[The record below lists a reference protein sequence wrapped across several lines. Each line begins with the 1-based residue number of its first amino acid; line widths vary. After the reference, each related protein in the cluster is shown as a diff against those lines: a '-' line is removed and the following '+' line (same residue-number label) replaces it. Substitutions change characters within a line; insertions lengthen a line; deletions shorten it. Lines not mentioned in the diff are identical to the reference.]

1 LSSFSSLVME
11 NLKETELCF
20 PHLLNASCVKPK
32 RPQFEIILT
41 YILVFSISL
50 LTVSL
55 NLLVIIS
62 VSHFKQIHTP
72 TSLFIGSLAASDF
85 FMGLLMLF
93 QIVLIDGCW
102 YLDDL
107 MCAVYQYVY
116 YIITST
122 SLGNMVLISADRY
135 VALTAMWP
143 FIQVCLCWTCS
154 VIYESLILKDVLEQP
169 GRFNFCFGQCIFV
182 INYIA
187 DFIISFIA
195 PITLI
200 VVLYMRVF
208 VVAVSQARAM
218 RSHIAAV
225 TLQGSVKLTAKK
237 SELKAA
243 RTLGVVV
250 VVFLICLCRSYCVAF
265 TGQDN
270 FMNISSAAFVIW
282 LYYFNSCLNP
292 MIYALFYPW
301 FRKSV
306 KLIVTLKILQP
317 DATTSFP
324 QSEH

>member
-1 LSSFSSLVME
+1 ME
-11 NLKETELCF
+11 TSEETELCF
-20 PHLLNASCVKPK
+20 PQLINASCVKPK
-32 RPQFEIILT
+32 RPHFETILT

-62 VSHFKQIHTP
+62 PLHRLSGCLRF
-72 TSLFIGSLAASDF
+72 LFLI
-85 FMGLLMLF
+85 LF
-93 QIVLIDGCW
+93 QIMLIDGCW
-102 YLDDL
+102 YIGDF
-107 MCAVYQYVY
+107 MCAVYQYVA
-116 YIITST
+116 YIIAST
-122 SLGNMVLISADRY
+122 SLGNMVLISIDRY
-135 VALTAMWP
+135 VAICYPLHYSTKITLKRVK
-143 FIQVCLCWTCS
+143 IQVCLCWTCS

-169 GRFNFCFGQCIFV
+169 GRFNFCFGQCIF
-182 INYIA
+182 IMNYIA

-208 VVAVSQARAM
+208 LVAVSQARAM

-225 TLQGSVKLTAKK
+225 TLQGSVTVTTKK

-250 VVFLICLCRSYCVAF
+250 VVFLICLCPSYCVSL

-270 FMNISSAAFVIW
+270 FMNASSAAFVIW

-317 DATTSFP
+317 GSCETNML
-324 QSEH
+324 